1 MPINASIPMS
11 YRPNV
16 ALQMRDPLADAER
29 VQSLQARQSQLQDA
43 AELRQ
48 FSKRLAAAGKS
59 GDPLDLAKELIA
71 SGRPDMISK
80 GVELQDKIRQ
90 MNLSR
95 EAYAALIGTAPTAT
109 PAAAPAARPAQVMMP
124 GANGTTI
131 GQVTPQSAVLGRP
144 LGAPGATPPPINAM
158 SAPAAAPVNA
168 MMVQP
173 GATNQTAEIN
183 RLMDV
188 AMRFPGTEAGKAAM
202 ERAKMI
208 QQMMP
213 KPVTDTELVRN
224 YNAAVAQGYK
234 GSLIDFKMMAAPTES
249 MRNFN
254 FARQQGYTGTY
265 NDWLLEQKRASA
277 MQLNMPPEKYPPVA
291 VVNPKTGQVEYVSRA
306 EALATRAQPASEQT
320 TLPAKEVRKREANWA
335 SDNSRM
341 KAIEANAASDAADL
355 RELANHPGLSGMTG
369 IVAGRTPNIDAD
381 TRRAQALYNKII
393 AKGGFQMLADMR
405 EASKT
410 GGALG
415 NVSDREG
422 LRLEQAFGALDQTQD
437 TEDVRKTL
445 LDLADRAEIA
455 AARSREKFDETYS
468 YRREKPA
475 PAAAGAATQSAGG
488 VTVTTPDGQVFTF
501 PNEAAAAEFKEA
513 AGL

>member
-109 PAAAPAARPAQVMMP
+109 PAATPAARPAQVTMP

-131 GQVTPQSAVLGRP
+131 GRVTPQSAVLGRP
-144 LGAPGATPPPINAM
+144 LGAPGATPPPTNAM
-158 SAPAAAPVNA
+158 AAPAPVATPVNA
-168 MMVQP
+168 MMTQP
-173 GATNQTAEIN
+173 APTDQTAEIN

-213 KPVTDTELVRN
+213 KPVSDTELVRN
-224 YNAAVAQGYK
+224 YEYAVK
-234 GSLIDFKMMAAPTES
+234 
-249 MRNFN
+249 
-254 FARQQGYTGTY
+254 QGYTGTLDQFRKSTRPVTTV
-265 NDWLLEQKRASA
+265 NLGPQQTQEQKARGDLLVEEYKAVQSA
-277 MQLNMPPEKYPPVA
+277 ANTAK
-291 VVNPKTGQVEYVSRA
+291 R
-306 EALATRAQPASEQT
+306 
-320 TLPAKEVRKREANWA
+320 TLP
-335 SDNSRM
+335 
-341 KAIEANAASDAADL
+341 AIEANLAILDKGFDTGFGTEAKTAA
-355 RELANHPGLSGMTG
+355 
-369 IVAGRTPNIDAD
+369 
-381 TRRAQALYNKII
+381 
-393 AKGGFQMLADMR
+393 AKVL
-405 EASKT
+405 
-410 GGALG
+410 GALG
-415 NVSDREG
+415 VENAEEYATNSQIFLANASAAV
-422 LRLEQAFGALDQTQD
+422 LQKQLDQKGPQTEADAQRITQ
-437 TEDVRKTL
+437 T
-445 LDLADRAEIA
+445 
-455 AARSREKFDETYS
+455 
-468 YRREKPA
+468 
-475 PAAAGAATQSAGG
+475 GAQLGNS
-488 VTVTTPDGQVFTF
+488 
-501 PNEAAAAEFKEA
+501 KEA
-513 AGL
+513 NEFLLNVAKAQIKRDIEQQKFYNQWWKNNKTYDGAEDAWINGEGGKSLFERPELKKYTSTQQPKVDTRKPLSEIFGGGN